1 MKRNCLV
8 LPLCLFVLVSCAGK
22 KDMIRPER
30 ADQIVTHEVRYGET
44 WESIASDFYGDG
56 SRAEAIAIYNGSDP
70 LTPPE
75 PGEGVRIPL
84 SKRDVRTLR
93 SRLDA
98 VEICNE
104 GLDLA
109 SGGDYAGAVERFRS
123 ALKRDSGFAD
133 ASFNL
138 AVTYRKLGLHDRAAT
153 VLENLVTRHPKNPD
167 YLFALGHARYSS
179 GELGA
184 AEKRFIEALSVD
196 PGHLK
201 SLFALATVLEKEGK
215 IEKARDR
222 LVEYLI
228 RDPDGE
234 WATEA
239 RSRIERLNGALE
251 EER

>member
-1 MKRNCLV
+1 MKRICLV
-8 LPLCLFVLVSCAGK
+8 MPLVLIVLVSCAGR
-22 KDMIRPER
+22 KDILRPER
-30 ADQIVTHEVRYGET
+30 ADQIVTHEARYGET

-56 SRAEAIAIYNGSDP
+56 SRAEALALYNGSDP
-70 LTPPE
+70 LAPPE

-84 SKRDVRTLR
+84 SKGDVRSLR

-98 VEICNE
+98 VEIYNE

-123 ALKRDSGFAD
+123 ALERDHGFAD

-138 AVTYRKLGLHDRAAT
+138 AVTYRKLGLHDKAAT
-153 VLENLVTRHPKNPD
+153 VLENLVTRHPKNPEF
-167 YLFALGHARYSS
+167 LFALGHAHYSS
-179 GELGA
+179 GGLGA
-184 AEKRFIEALSVD
+184 AEKRFLEALSAD

-234 WATEA
+234 WAVEA
-239 RSRIERLNGALE
+239 RSRIEKLNRALE

>member
-1 MKRNCLV
+1 MKRICLV
-8 LPLCLFVLVSCAGK
+8 LPLFLFVLVSCAGR

-30 ADQIVTHEVRYGET
+30 ADQIVTHEARYGET
-44 WESIASDFYGDG
+44 WESIAGDFYGDG
-56 SRAEAIAIYNGSDP
+56 SRAEALARYNESDP
-70 LTPPE
+70 LAPPE

-84 SKRDVRTLR
+84 SKGDVRSLR
-93 SRLDA
+93 SKLDA
-98 VEICNE
+98 VEIYNE

-109 SGGDYAGAVERFRS
+109 SQGDYAGAVERFRN
-123 ALKRDSGFAD
+123 ALDRDSGFAD

-153 VLENLVTRHPKNPD
+153 VLENLVTRHPENPD
-167 YLFALGHARYSS
+167 YLFALGHARFSS
-179 GELGA
+179 GELGV
-184 AEKRFIEALSVD
+184 AEMCFHEALSID

-201 SLFALATVLEKEGK
+201 SLFALATALEKEGK

-234 WATEA
+234 WAAEA
-239 RSRIERLNGALE
+239 RSRVERLNRVLE